1 MNELLLEKCTKFVD
15 DKNELSRNIF
25 SLEQENVAIA
35 YIYILTLKKISTMRL
50 SKFANELLVS
60 HSHLHRLIVFTCQKY
75 MLR

>member
-35 YIYILTLKKISTMRL
+35 YIFSL
-50 SKFANELLVS
+50 
-60 HSHLHRLIVFTCQKY
+60 
-75 MLR
+75 

>member
-15 DKNELSRNIF
+15 DKNELSRNNIF

-35 YIYILTLKKISTMRL
+35 YIYSHFEKDINYEAIKICERVI
-50 SKFANELLVS
+50 SKSFSITSPYRV
-60 HSHLHRLIVFTCQKY
+60 TCQTY